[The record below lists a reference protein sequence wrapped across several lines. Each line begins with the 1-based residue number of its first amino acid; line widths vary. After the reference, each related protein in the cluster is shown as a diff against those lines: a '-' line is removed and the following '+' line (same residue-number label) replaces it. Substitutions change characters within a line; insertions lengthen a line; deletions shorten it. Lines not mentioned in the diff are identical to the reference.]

1 MNQQQSCKTTKVLFS
16 TQDSIKVRKET
27 RTQTG
32 AWLILSCSW
41 YERGFRIESSWLMIQ
56 DLGRQCISSIPIL
69 MVIYQL
75 LVASFRLHAQQWV
88 LQWQFWIHRHNKGG
102 DWNDWNCSNEL
113 KLAYFAETTS
123 QHNLA
128 VQRKAIKLGLH
139 AKLGRVQMENVDHI
153 PATLQNSSSGCGSE
167 TSVQPLIWASWDS
180 GISVDPVMHSKIIKL
195 KIGSNPCLGTKFHMS
210 SSHEF
215 AGLDWS
221 KKLDPWVSELA
232 TCSSTSSH
240 KTVNQLSS
248 SWGGHIDR
256 NSTWKTS
263 TAKSLTACQL
273 QFSLSLKSIQ
283 AILSAGSPISSLFF
297 NKALLTLVYISFP
310 FSVICIFLTSFSR
323 RASAR

>member
-1 MNQQQSCKTTKVLFS
+1 
-16 TQDSIKVRKET
+16 
-27 RTQTG
+27 
-32 AWLILSCSW
+32 
-41 YERGFRIESSWLMIQ
+41 
-56 DLGRQCISSIPIL
+56 
-69 MVIYQL
+69 
-75 LVASFRLHAQQWV
+75 
-88 LQWQFWIHRHNKGG
+88 
-102 DWNDWNCSNEL
+102 
-113 KLAYFAETTS
+113 
-123 QHNLA
+123 
-128 VQRKAIKLGLH
+128 
-139 AKLGRVQMENVDHI
+139 
-153 PATLQNSSSGCGSE
+153 
-167 TSVQPLIWASWDS
+167 
-180 GISVDPVMHSKIIKL
+180 MHSKIIKL